1 MIWLG
6 AVLMASSGAMADEG
20 VVPNIDVELLGTV
33 QVDAS
38 GENIAP
44 SLKTTVR
51 TKRDAYVYLDTRMGT
66 AGAWNGRIGAGM
78 DMLGKMPV
86 DLTLGGFVGAAG
98 DIEDQSLGVLP
109 EGGAE
114 VSVGGEVG
122 RFRAA
127 YRWRIGAT
135 RSPFTVF
142 MMENEA
148 DAGVRLVST
157 LRLEAR
163 YIHTYATETTDG
175 HSLGLGVSYTF

>member
-1 MIWLG
+1 MLWLG
-6 AVLMASSGAMADEG
+6 AFLMVGGGAMADEG

-38 GENIAP
+38 GQNIAP
-44 SLKTTVR
+44 SLKATLR
-51 TKRDAYVYLDTRMGT
+51 SKRDAYVYLDSQIGT
-66 AGAWNGRIGAGM
+66 AGAWNGRIGAGV

-98 DIEDQSLGVLP
+98 AIGDPSLGVLP

-122 RFRAA
+122 RIRGA

-142 MMENEA
+142 LMENEA
-148 DAGVRLVST
+148 DVGVRLVST

-163 YIHTYATETTDG
+163 YIHSLATETTDG